1 MKCMIRYALF
11 LVLVTAA
18 PNRIFAQASDIIGGI
33 AGALLNAAV
42 NAPRNTATPAPA
54 QPARQS
60 AQPARQS
67 AQPRQTTTT
76 TTSTTRQKKR
86 ASVKPAPAD
95 PDVDSARRFDGTW
108 LATRSKVSPE
118 GEEISQIFTIVVKNG
133 KATKTLDATNKST
146 PDKPLYESVYELR
159 RKWTYSS
166 NDFAAQGSSLTVQW
180 SAGQLSDWTR
190 GIPSDVVQNYGN
202 PSSETSVYTLK
213 GDELTRINDPDGI
226 SYRRVK

>member
-11 LVLVTAA
+11 LALITLA
-18 PNRIFAQASDIIGGI
+18 PNRSSAQASDIIGGI

-60 AQPARQS
+60 AQPARQP
-67 AQPRQTTTT
+67 ARPRQTTSTSA
-76 TTSTTRQKKR
+76 STTKKPR
-86 ASVKPAPAD
+86 SSVKSASAD
-95 PDVDSARRFDGTW
+95 PDVDSPRRFDGTW

-146 PDKPLYESVYELR
+146 PDKPLYESAYELR

-166 NDFAAQGSSLTVQW
+166 TDFAAEGSSLTVQW

-190 GIPSDVVQNYGN
+190 GFPSDVVQNYGN

-213 GDELTRINDPDGI
+213 GDELTRINDPNGI

>member
-1 MKCMIRYALF
+1 MKCMIRYAVF
-11 LVLVTAA
+11 LALITLA
-18 PNRIFAQASDIIGGI
+18 PNRSSAQASDIIGGI

-60 AQPARQS
+60 AQPTRQPAR
-67 AQPRQTTTT
+67 PRQTTSTSAPTT
-76 TTSTTRQKKR
+76 KKPR
-86 ASVKPAPAD
+86 SSAKSAPAD
-95 PDVDSARRFDGTW
+95 PDVDSVRRFDGTW

-146 PDKPLYESVYELR
+146 PDNPLYESSHELR

-166 NDFAAQGSSLTVQW
+166 TDFVAQGSSLTVQW
-180 SAGQLSDWTR
+180 SAGQLSDWTP

-213 GDELTRINDPDGI
+213 GDELTRINDPNGI

>member
-11 LVLVTAA
+11 LVLVAA
-18 PNRIFAQASDIIGGI
+18 TPNRVSAQASDIIGGI
-33 AGALLNAAV
+33 AGALLNAAA

-60 AQPARQS
+60 AR
-67 AQPRQTTTT
+67 PRQTTTT
-76 TTSTTRQKKR
+76 TASTTRQKTR
-86 ASVKPAPAD
+86 SSVKSAPAD
-95 PDVDSARRFDGTW
+95 PDADSPRRFDGTW

-118 GEEISQIFTIVVKNG
+118 GETVSQIFTIVVKNG

-166 NDFAAQGSSLTVQW
+166 TDFAAQGSSLTVQW
-180 SAGQLSDWTR
+180 SSGQLSDWTP
-190 GIPSDVVQNYGN
+190 GIPGDVVQNYGN
-202 PSSETSVYTLK
+202 PNSETSVYTLK
-213 GDELTRINDPDGI
+213 GDELTRINDPNGI